1 MNDSEKQIR
10 SIVDRIENIE
20 GEIKDRNDDKKE
32 IYAEAR
38 GNGFDVKAL
47 KTVIA
52 RRRNQSATDELDA
65 MVELYECALGTN
77 HAAHVQAQE
86 AA

>member
-1 MNDSEKQIR
+1 MTESEKQLR

-32 IYAEAR
+32 IYAEAK

-47 KTVIA
+47 KAVIA
-52 RRRNQSATDELDA
+52 RRRNRPATEELDA
-65 MVELYECALGTN
+65 LVETYECALGTGI
-77 HAAHVQAQE
+77 ATHVQAQE

>member
-1 MNDSEKQIR
+1 MNDSEKQII

-32 IYAEAR
+32 IYAEAKA
-38 GNGFDVKAL
+38 NGFDVKAL
-47 KTVIA
+47 KTVIS
-52 RRRNQSATDELDA
+52 RRRNPTATDEQDA
-65 MVELYECALGTN
+65 IVQLYESALGTGI
-77 HAAHVQAQE
+77 ATHVQAQE